1 MATDPQHVLVLG
13 LGNILLGDEGLGVRV
28 VEHLQARFRFPEE
41 VQVMDG
47 GVAGLDLLPYL
58 EGVTHLLV
66 VDAVRMGAEPGT
78 LVRLEGE
85 TLPLGL
91 PMKLSVHQVGLH
103 ELLLLARLQE
113 TLPAH
118 VVVWGMEPGVLE
130 PGLELSPAVAA
141 GLERLVQA
149 VADELKGWGVIIE
162 PKS

>member
-1 MATDPQHVLVLG
+1 MAADLHRVLVLG
-13 LGNILLGDEGLGVRV
+13 LGNILLGDEGLGVRA
-28 VEHLQARFRFPEE
+28 VERLQARFHFPEE

-85 TLPLGL
+85 SLPLGL

-103 ELLLLARLQE
+103 ELLLLAHLQE
-113 TLPAH
+113 ILPPR
-118 VVVWGMEPGVLE
+118 VVVWGMEPAALE
-130 PGLELSPAVAA
+130 PGLELSPAVEA
-141 GLERLVQA
+141 GLEGLVQA
-149 VADELKGWGVIIE
+149 VADELRDWGVIME
-162 PKS
+162 PK

>member
-1 MATDPQHVLVLG
+1 
-13 LGNILLGDEGLGVRV
+13 
-28 VEHLQARFRFPEE
+28 
-41 VQVMDG
+41 MDG

-58 EGVTHLLV
+58 ESVTHLLV

-118 VVVWGMEPGVLE
+118 VVVWGMEPGALE

-141 GLERLVQA
+141 GLERLVEA